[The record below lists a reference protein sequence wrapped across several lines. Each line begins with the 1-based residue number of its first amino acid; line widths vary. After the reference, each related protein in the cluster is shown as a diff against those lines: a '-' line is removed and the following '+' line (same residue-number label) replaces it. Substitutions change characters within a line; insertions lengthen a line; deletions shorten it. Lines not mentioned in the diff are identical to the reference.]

1 MLWERKH
8 PPIRSEEPRLAPAN
22 GDGSGLETPRRSA
35 LALSEE
41 QRFKPGNGDGLR
53 SEPPEADNEKV
64 ETAAKI
70 ETSRQTIIAGSA
82 LIRGELWVHED
93 LVINGQ
99 FEGTLPVDGHRITVG
114 AGGRVKSELHA
125 REVVVHGSVNGDIK
139 AQERIEVGKTAHIVG
154 NLIAERVVVEA
165 GAYLKGNVNTLR

>member
-8 PPIRSEEPRLAPAN
+8 SPIRSEEPRLAPAN
-22 GDGSGLETPRRSA
+22 GDGSGLETLRKPAMVR
-35 LALSEE
+35 SEE
-41 QRFKPGNGDGLR
+41 QHYTPGNGESPGFAR
-53 SEPPEADNEKV
+53 PETGNEKI
-64 ETAAKI
+64 ETAEKS
-70 ETSRQTIIAGSA
+70 ETSRQTVIAGSA

-93 LVINGQ
+93 LVIDGQ

-139 AQERIEVGKTAHIVG
+139 AQERIEVGKTAHITG

-165 GAYLKGNVNTLR
+165 GAYLKGSVNTLR